1 MTRMRGAA
9 ALHVLLMRVA
19 FAQDAF
25 EVYGWTADSVFTFAE
40 MEAHH
45 AEVEEVMESVQS
57 AWNDRRRSWKTV
69 RKPLLVVVLQAQKRL
84 LWARDDVFAR
94 LVVMD
99 AQSGGE
105 TDVEA

>member
-1 MTRMRGAA
+1 
-9 ALHVLLMRVA
+9 
-19 FAQDAF
+19 
-25 EVYGWTADSVFTFAE
+25 
-40 MEAHH
+40 
-45 AEVEEVMESVQS
+45 MESVQS